1 MASSKNGAPGLLHG
15 IPINVRR
22 KNTESESS
30 TLGKGSF
37 QKLSAKNIWNFPYVQ
52 EINFQ

>member
-1 MASSKNGAPGLLHG
+1 MAKNGAPGLLHG

-30 TLGKGSF
+30 TLGERWHKHSKGF
-37 QKLSAKNIWNFPYVQ
+37 QKFY
-52 EINFQ
+52 